1 MSKSNSSLKLI
12 ISSVVISAIV
22 LGIFAVIFLLYL
34 VPAYQI
40 TNDSIYEGLI
50 RFFPILV
57 GLILIQIGIIV
68 GRRNDKEEDKDDE
81 EDTDYPTVGNVEI
94 RNTVV
99 TRDNKGN
106 ITQVDFD
113 VTMNNVDRDDYKDAA
128 AQASAIVITRL
139 GIDIDDVKV
148 AKMSSTDKSNLVHVT
163 ILLK

>member
-1 MSKSNSSLKLI
+1 MKRFLSIILALALVMSIMLTGCSGSVTIPGTTGTKVSFNIPLKDAEKVWDIIQGNTSSSEK
-12 ISSVVISAIV
+12 
-22 LGIFAVIFLLYL
+22 
-34 VPAYQI
+34 
-40 TNDSIYEGLI
+40 D
-50 RFFPILV
+50 
-57 GLILIQIGIIV
+57 
-68 GRRNDKEEDKDDE
+68 EDKDD
-81 EDTDYPTVGNVEI
+81 DKDDDADYPVVGSVDI

-99 TRDNKGN
+99 TRNSKGN

-148 AKMSSTDKSNLVHVT
+148 ARMESSSDSNVVHVT

>member
-1 MSKSNSSLKLI
+1 MKKFVSLFIALALVMSVMLTGCSGSVTIPDTNIELGFSMSQKDIEKLLAGLQGGNTSS
-12 ISSVVISAIV
+12 
-22 LGIFAVIFLLYL
+22 
-34 VPAYQI
+34 
-40 TNDSIYEGLI
+40 
-50 RFFPILV
+50 
-57 GLILIQIGIIV
+57 
-68 GRRNDKEEDKDDE
+68 DKEEDKDDE
-81 EDTDYPTVGNVEI
+81 EDTDYPTVGSVDI

-148 AKMSSTDKSNLVHVT
+148 AKMESTSKSNMVHVT